1 MILFKL
7 INNFS
12 VKEFIEFE
20 KFIKS
25 PFFNSSERIIKLF
38 YYLKKFYPSV
48 NDEILNNQKIYEKVF
63 PGKKFDDLNFRKL
76 VSDFNK
82 IIEKFLIQKQL
93 DKNSYFKNIL
103 LSESLKESGDKEV
116 FNKISSKLLSE
127 LENKFNKDFVYYYS
141 RFHLENDIYYTNF
154 DSYKPGIP
162 KILKQ
167 KARDIDLL
175 FSFMKLS
182 SFSEVLTIDKAIG
195 KDSGFDFSFFDSISN
210 FISKN
215 IYDIKKNHPNLYMI
229 YLRVMLYK
237 DKSPENII
245 KELLN
250 YLKTKK
256 SKFSKEQLN
265 FYYSYVSSY
274 YWEKYSTGN
283 MDVMKDIYNI
293 YDKMIKSDSLILYK
307 KVFESDFHSL
317 VLTGL
322 FLEKYNWLENIIY
335 KYGSYLDKDIRK
347 DVVNLSL
354 ARLYFRKKDFEKAI
368 SLASKVKTVNAKYYV
383 NVNFIIAKSFFEL
396 KDFDSIYYI
405 LDNLNHYKIRSKEIN
420 KVLAD
425 SIKIFVFYMT
435 RLIKFYN
442 NNDKNALDEIKIFI
456 KKETRF
462 IPDKKWLLEKIQ

>member
-20 KFIKS
+20 KFILS
-25 PFFNSSERIIKLF
+25 PFYNSSERIIKLF
-38 YYLKKFYPSV
+38 YFLKKFYPSIS
-48 NDEILNNQKIYEKVF
+48 DENLVLNKIYEKVF
-63 PGKKFDDLNFRKL
+63 PDKKFDDSNYRKL
-76 VSDFNK
+76 ISDFNK
-82 IIEKFLIQKQL
+82 IIEKFLVQKQL
-93 DKNSYFKNIL
+93 EKNSYIKNIL

-116 FNKISSKLLSE
+116 FNKLSAKMLNDLNE
-127 LENKFNKDFVYYYS
+127 KFNKDSAFYYT
-141 RFHLENDIYYTNF
+141 RLQLENDIYYTNF

-162 KILKQ
+162 KILIQ
-167 KARDIDLL
+167 KSQDIDLL
-175 FSFMKLS
+175 FSFLKLN

-195 KDSGFDFSFFDSISN
+195 RDSDFDFSFFDSISV

-215 IYDIKKNHPNLYMI
+215 LKDIKKNHPNLYVI

-237 DKSPENII
+237 DKSPDSVI
-245 KELLN
+245 KELIN
-250 YLKTKK
+250 YLKSKV

-265 FYYSYVSSY
+265 FYYSYASSF
-274 YWEKYSTGN
+274 YWEKYSAGN
-283 MDVMKDIYNI
+283 LEVMKDIYNI

-322 FLEKYNWLENIIY
+322 YLGKYTWLENIIY

-347 DVVNLSL
+347 DVINLSL

-368 SLASKVKTVNAKYYV
+368 SLASKVKNLNAKYYV

-396 KDFDSIYYI
+396 GDFNSIEYI
-405 LDNLNHYKIRSKEIN
+405 LDNLNHYKKRN
-420 KVLAD
+420 KQVNKDLSD
-425 SIKIFVFYMT
+425 SINVFVYYMS
-435 RLIKFYN
+435 RLIKYYSSK
-442 NNDKNALDEIKIFI
+442 DKNSVDEIKIML

-462 IPDKKWLLEKIQ
+462 IPDKKWLLEKIN